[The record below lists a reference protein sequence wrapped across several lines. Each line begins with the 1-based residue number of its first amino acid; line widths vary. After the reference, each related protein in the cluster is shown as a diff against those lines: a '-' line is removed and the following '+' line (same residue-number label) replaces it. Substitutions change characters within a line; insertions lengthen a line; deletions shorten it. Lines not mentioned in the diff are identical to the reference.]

1 MITRIIIGLVL
12 VAIGFVFVWKTRKF
26 IETFGTIAW
35 ADAKLGGGGTNIMY
49 KTIGLILILVGF
61 LWATDMWTAFLNAT
75 LGAALFPQQK

>member
-1 MITRIIIGLVL
+1 MITRILIGLAL

-26 IETFGTIAW
+26 IETFGSISW

-61 LWATDMWTAFLNAT
+61 LWATNMWTAFLEAT